1 MRLTPLDIQQM
12 VFKVKMR
19 GFDCQEV
26 KQFLE
31 DMAHTVE
38 SLNQEN
44 AAIREKL
51 TVTEEQLAA
60 LKKTESTLTQTLVS
74 TQAMAED
81 MKEIAHRDA
90 ALLVKEAELKAAEL
104 LRDARQDLANLQRE
118 ISDLR
123 KQRLVGIERLR
134 STLRTFER
142 VLEIEEEDDGEP
154 SGMSGRAPKITGTA
168 DR

>member
-12 VFKVKMR
+12 VFKVRMR

-31 DMAHTVE
+31 DMADTVE

-51 TVTEEQLAA
+51 TGTEEQLAS

-74 TQAMAED
+74 TQAMAQD
-81 MKEIAHRDA
+81 MKEIAQRDA

-104 LRDARQDLANLQRE
+104 IRDARQDLANLQRE

-142 VLEIEEEDDGEP
+142 LLEIEEEDGEH
-154 SGMSGRAPKITGTA
+154 SGLSEHAQKAA